1 MNHPQDTTFELSTS
15 RQFTSWLAAQDT
27 SLAFSTYRAGKLFL
41 LGLKPDGSL
50 SVFERTMERCMGLY
64 VSGNSLWVSTLYQ
77 LWRLENVLDSGQNQ
91 DGFDR
96 VYLPQV
102 GYVTGD
108 LDIHDIATDED
119 GNILFANTLFSC
131 LATTNTT
138 HSFAEVWRPPFIS
151 KLAAEDRCHL
161 NGLAMLDGKPKYMTA
176 ISNSD
181 GVDGWRD
188 RRTDGGV
195 VIDVTTDEIIAS
207 GLSMPHSPRVLDGKL
222 WILNSGTGYL
232 GTIDLED
239 GAFEPIAF
247 LPGYGRGLTFVGDHY
262 AVVGLSLPRNSKTF
276 GGLPLEENLKSRN
289 MDARCGLV
297 IINLK
302 SGDIVDWL
310 RIESNVVDE
319 LYDVVALP
327 GVTRPSAIGFQSDE
341 ISRVLRVSG

>member
-1 MNHPQDTTFELSTS
+1 VGNDDRTTFELDAS
-15 RQFTSWLAAQDT
+15 RQFTSWLAAQNT

-41 LGLKPDGSL
+41 VGLKPDESL
-50 SVFERTMERCMGLY
+50 SIFERSMERCMGLY
-64 VSGNSLWVSTLYQ
+64 ASGNSLWVSTLYQ
-77 LWRLENVLDSGQNQ
+77 LWRLENVLESGQNQ

-108 LDIHDIATDED
+108 LDIHDLATDAD
-119 GNILFANTLFSC
+119 DNILFANTLFSC
-131 LATTNTT
+131 LATTTNT
-138 HSFAEVWRPPFIS
+138 HSFSEVWRPSFIS

-161 NGLAMLDGKPKYMTA
+161 NGLAMEDGKPKYMTA

-188 RRTDGGV
+188 RRGDGGV
-195 VIDVTTDEIIAS
+195 VIDVEKNEIIAN
-207 GLSMPHSPRVLDGKL
+207 GLSMPHSPRIHNGKL
-222 WILNSGTGYL
+222 WVLNSGLGYL
-232 GTIDLED
+232 GTINTED
-239 GAFEPIAF
+239 GVFEPVTF
-247 LPGYGRGLTFVGDHY
+247 LPGYGRGLAFVGDDH

-276 GGLPLEENLKSRN
+276 SGLPLEDNLTSRN

-297 IINLK
+297 IIDLK

-327 GVTRPSAIGFQSDE
+327 GVRQPSAIGFQSDE
-341 ISRVLRVSG
+341 IRRVLRVDG

>member
-1 MNHPQDTTFELSTS
+1 VIGPENTIFELDAS
-15 RQFTSWLAAQDT
+15 RQFTGWLAAQNT

-41 LGLKPDGSL
+41 VGLKPDGSL
-50 SVFERTMERCMGLY
+50 SIFERSMERCMGLY
-64 VSGNSLWVSTLYQ
+64 ASGNSLWVSTLYQ
-77 LWRLENVLDSGQNQ
+77 LWRLENVLESGQNQ
-91 DGFDR
+91 EGFDR

-108 LDIHDIATDED
+108 LDIHDIATDAD
-119 GNILFANTLFSC
+119 NNILFANTLFSC

-161 NGLAMLDGKPKYMTA
+161 NGLAMDDGKPKYMTA

-188 RRTDGGV
+188 RRADGGV
-195 VIDVTTDEIIAS
+195 VIDVEKNEIIAT
-207 GLSMPHSPRVLDGKL
+207 GLSMPHSPRIHNGKL
-222 WILNSGTGYL
+222 WVLNSGLGYL
-232 GTIDLED
+232 GTINTED
-239 GAFEPIAF
+239 GVFEPVTF
-247 LPGYGRGLTFVGDHY
+247 LPGYGRGLAFVGDQY

-276 GGLPLEENLKSRN
+276 SGLPLEDNLTSRN

-327 GVTRPSAIGFQSDE
+327 GVRRPSAIGFQSDE
-341 ISRVLRVSG
+341 IRRVLRVDG